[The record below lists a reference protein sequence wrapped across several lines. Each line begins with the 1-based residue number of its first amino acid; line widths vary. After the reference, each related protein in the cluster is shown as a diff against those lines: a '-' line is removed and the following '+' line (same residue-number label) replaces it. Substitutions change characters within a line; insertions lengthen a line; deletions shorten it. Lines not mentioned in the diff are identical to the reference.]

1 MAIIALPVRHMPRV
15 HAYLV
20 RLGAVVDKYPKNLDP
35 DQRAFNAIA
44 RSLYCRRGAQV
55 AVYGE
60 MGQPAHVDLLD
71 EMGNPILHDQSHVF
85 RVTATWDGSYLVQYN
100 NGKHSTAAQMDLMY
114 TIPVLDFL
122 NRFVRQLRAQA
133 ACT

>member
-1 MAIIALPVRHMPRV
+1 MAILKFPVQHQPRV

-20 RLGAVVDKYPKNLDP
+20 RLGAVVDKYPKNLNP

-44 RSLYCRRGAQV
+44 RALYCHRGAQV

-71 EMGNPILHDQSHVF
+71 EMGNPIIHDQSHVF
-85 RVTATWDGSYLVQYN
+85 RVTPQGDGYLVQYN
-100 NGKHSTAAQMDLMY
+100 NGKHSTAVQMDLMY